1 MMESKKTA
9 RLALVDSFLDRLAV
23 GIIYLLLA
31 LVVVGVIL
39 RYVFHMYAPFTGE
52 VPRSAMVVLTF
63 LLAGLLW
70 KHKRHVTL
78 DFLFIQFSSKVRY
91 ILDVIFVL
99 GGLFCGGLWL
109 LGSIQLLVSDI
120 LQGAITIEMEVSWV
134 YYHIFLILGFALFT
148 FYMIV
153 ELVKLISH
161 PHLRSLKGT

>member
-23 GIIYLLLA
+23 GIMYLLLT
-31 LVVVGVIL
+31 LVFIGVIL
-39 RYVFHMYAPFTGE
+39 RYVFPMYAPFTGE
-52 VPRSAMVVLTF
+52 V

-70 KHKRHVTL
+70 KQKRHVTL
-78 DFLFIQFSSKVRY
+78 DFLFTHFSSKVRY

-109 LGSIQLLVSDI
+109 LGSIQLLTSDI
-120 LQGAITIEMEVSWV
+120 LQGAITLEMEVSWV

-161 PHLRSLKGT
+161 PHLRSIKGT